1 MVHSAN
7 VPRTGANFSD
17 PKAPPKVRML
27 VLETD
32 EPHPETLNRRGTYGA
47 IVNDLF
53 TKAGKEHSPPL
64 EIETVMTY
72 VVEDDGGK
80 VPAASDIGDDVHA
93 ILLTGS
99 MYDAHGDDPWILKLL
114 DLIRQLWSQRPDLR
128 FCGVCFGHQV
138 LCRALGSTVKPTPG
152 GKWEL
157 AHTKVHLSN
166 VGQRLFDVDDTDI
179 YLHQLH
185 QDHVVDVPSCSTTDL
200 LSKNDGAKVRVW
212 GSTQNTPIQ
221 GIYFTDRLFTSQGHL
236 GFDTKTVERQIQ
248 DRVESG
254 GIKCADQAKRAK
266 MTSDMEHDGL
276 IVATAI
282 LRFFHGEDRD
292 VL

>member
-1 MVHSAN
+1 MVLLTN
-7 VPRTGANFSD
+7 IPRTGANFSD
-17 PKAPPKVRML
+17 SKTSPKVRML

-47 IVNDLF
+47 IIDDLF

-80 VPAASDIGDDVHA
+80 VPTASDVGDDVHA

-99 MYDAHGDDPWILKLL
+99 MYDAHGDDPWILKLV

-138 LCRALGSTVKPTPG
+138 LCRALGSTVEPTPEG
-152 GKWEL
+152 RWEL
-157 AHTKVHLSN
+157 AHTKVHLTN
-166 VGQRLFDVDDTDI
+166 VGQQLFEVDDTDI

-185 QDHVVDVPSCSTTDL
+185 QDHVVDVPSCSTTYL
-200 LSKNDGAKVRVW
+200 LSKSDNDKVRVW
-212 GSTQNTPIQ
+212 GSTQDTPIQ
-221 GIYFTDRLFTSQGHL
+221 GVYLADRLFTSQGHL
-236 GFDTKTVERQIQ
+236 GFDAKTVERQVQ

-254 GIKCADQAKRAK
+254 GIKCADQAERAK

-276 IVATAI
+276 IVAKAI
-282 LRFFHGEDRD
+282 LRLFHGEVRD
-292 VL
+292 IL